1 MGAREKLQLEKYTLD
16 HFFERVVTLYAHTTS
31 IGLVGQTPIT
41 YAELGEQVAQ
51 LQAELRERG
60 LKYQDKVVILGISTA
75 NWAIAYLAVTTMGAV
90 AVPVMD
96 EFPEADVEHILGHSE
111 ATAIFIDDSLYQSLN
126 LPSLDTISIVVKLD
140 DFSFTGKKSD
150 PAANIR
156 SHLPDK
162 IKQSLANE
170 DEAETIQE
178 DDLAEILYTSG
189 TTGHSKGVMLTH
201 KNLATNLLTGPDIF
215 DFLNE
220 DSVALGI
227 LPLAHSFG
235 LNTTLLAMISVGA
248 TVYYLDRKPSPKVL
262 MKAMQEVRP
271 HAMGAVPLIFEKI
284 YQRQVLPAING
295 NTAFRLMVKVPP
307 LKRLLHKLIGKK
319 VMEAFGGRIQGFFIG
334 GASLN
339 QEIEHFMQAAGIPY
353 SCGYGLSECAP
364 IVTGAKLEV
373 IKTGSVGPTVKDVT
387 VKIDKPDPETGI
399 GEILIKGPNVMQGYY
414 RNQAA
419 TDAVFT
425 EDGWLIT
432 GDRGCLDAD
441 NFLYIKGRSK
451 NMILG
456 PSGENIFP
464 EVIEDKLKESVF
476 VEEALVY
483 QLDKKLTA
491 RIYPNYTYIE
501 TMQKSKSQEEVVLAA
516 DIVQILE
523 GVRVDTNTRLPSFSQ
538 IQQIVE
544 QTAPFIKTPT
554 NKIKR
559 GEYIPDYF
567 ANH

>member
-1 MGAREKLQLEKYTLD
+1 MGAQEKLQLKQYTLD
-16 HFFERVVTLYAHTTS
+16 HFFERVVDIYGHTTS
-31 IGLVGQTPIT
+31 IGQVGQTPIT
-41 YAELGEQVAQ
+41 YAELGEKVTQ
-51 LQAELRERG
+51 LQTELRNRG
-60 LKYQDKVVILGISTA
+60 VKYQDKVVIFGNSTS
-75 NWAIAYLAVTTMGAV
+75 NWAIAFLAVATMGAV

-111 ATAIFIDDSLYQSLN
+111 AVAIFIEESLHQSLN
-126 LPSLDTISIVVKLD
+126 LPSLDDIPLIIKLD

-150 PAANIR
+150 PAANFR
-156 SHLPDK
+156 SHLPEK
-162 IKQSLANE
+162 IKQSLGSV
-170 DEAETIQE
+170 DKEAESIQE

-201 KNLATNLLTGPDIF
+201 KNLTTNLLTGTDIF
-215 DFLNE
+215 EFLGE
-220 DSVALGI
+220 DSVILGI

-235 LNTTLLAMISVGA
+235 LNTTLLAMMSVGA
-248 TVYYLDRKPSPKVL
+248 TIYYLDKKPSPKVL

-271 HAMGAVPLIFEKI
+271 HSMGAVPLIFEKI
-284 YQRQVLPAING
+284 YQRQVVPAING
-295 NTAFRLMVKVPP
+295 NRLFRLMVKAPP
-307 LKRLLHKLIGKK
+307 LKRMLHKIIGKK
-319 VMEAFGGRIQGFFIG
+319 LLQAFGGRIQGFFIG

-339 QEIEHFMQAAGIPY
+339 QELEMFMQSAGIPY
-353 SCGYGLSECAP
+353 SLGYGLSECSP
-364 IVTGAKLEV
+364 IVTGAKLEFV
-373 IKTGSVGPTVKDVT
+373 KIGCVGPTVKDVF
-387 VKIDKPDPETGI
+387 VKIDNPDPETGV
-399 GEILIKGPNVMQGYY
+399 GEIFIKGPNVMQGYY
-414 RNQAA
+414 KNKAA

-432 GDRGCLDAD
+432 GDRGCLDED

-456 PSGENIFP
+456 SSGENIYP

-483 QLDKKLTA
+483 LLDNKLTA

-501 TMQKSKSQEEVVLAA
+501 TLQKNREEAVLAA
-516 DIVQILE
+516 DVVEILE
-523 GVRVDTNTRLPSFSQ
+523 RVRQETNTRLPTFSQ
-538 IQQIVE
+538 IQQVVE
-544 QTAPFIKTPT
+544 QTSPFIKTPT

-567 ANH
+567 SSQ